1 MEEVANVF
9 SHSILRT
16 VEEDA
21 ILSYI
26 NGPDKYASVYNMDQT
41 AVYIDMNGRTTVDFV
56 GAQTGDVVQESAI
69 NVFRVSVFLAASA
82 TEVFNPAFGAAAAEH
97 TVQKNAYCDATVML
111 DWIERVWKPSV
122 DGLFSSTEAD
132 AKACTTAGSV
142 WNYKFDTT
150 TIIWRAFA
158 RYFMISDFPDC
169 LFYREKCFTETL
181 CGESSKGSP
190 PHYQICAGPTAFSPH
205 TVALHLAAYRQTSK
219 MNPADRLII
228 VLLMEMLS
236 GDTSAPAA
244 ASNLLNQA
252 HELEVAFVTGLLAPQ
267 HREWLAKERSGHWA
281 HMLFSSRLYFDS
293 SMKELFRMDS
303 SSIAALFKAVCPGMV
318 PTRDAPDAVVPPKR
332 LAVFLYV
339 CAHGSSVRVT
349 ADKFAIGPATVSV
362 IVKDLAAIV
371 CSLLSSL
378 VAFPPFRLCASHFA
392 RSADCKW
399 PGRVGDSRVF
409 RNSELARC
417 FPTISAEAETVSILT
432 GAESC
437 ARIPYFLLGDSGYQ
451 NMQYMVTTFEIAE
464 TEADAVIASLNKRL
478 SNARYRVEC
487 AFGRLKCRWR
497 ILLKGIGQDISAA
510 PDIVYALCII
520 QNFLLDRKDTFHF
533 TPEEQQQ
540 ILRKYEVRF
549 PQPETEFEAAASGN
563 TRNELKKWF
572 VFKTNTA
579 T

>member
-1 MEEVANVF
+1 MTSAILLFARNMPRSPKKTNKKKLQALKLLEAASTTAVAVAAAVGVDRSTLHRWKKDADRIAASSPSQCFADPRARAHVYVQQPELEQRLLEWIVNMRKNRYLCVSTNCLLLMHSKFAPALFASRSQAASLMFIRRFLKRNRLTVRRITHKGRKKRSDMEEVANVF

-16 VEEDA
+16 VEEDG

-122 DGLFSSTEAD
+122 DGLFSSTKAD

-150 TIIWRAFA
+150 SIIWRAFA

-392 RSADCKW
+392 RSA
-399 PGRVGDSRVF
+399 GT
-409 RNSELARC
+409 A
-417 FPTISAEAETVSILT
+417 
-432 GAESC
+432 SC
-437 ARIPYFLLGDSGYQ
+437 CRQWLIG
-451 NMQYMVTTFEIAE
+451 
-464 TEADAVIASLNKRL
+464 EADSVI
-478 SNARYRVEC
+478 
-487 AFGRLKCRWR
+487 
-497 ILLKGIGQDISAA
+497 
-510 PDIVYALCII
+510 
-520 QNFLLDRKDTFHF
+520 
-533 TPEEQQQ
+533 
-540 ILRKYEVRF
+540 
-549 PQPETEFEAAASGN
+549 
-563 TRNELKKWF
+563 
-572 VFKTNTA
+572 
-579 T
+579 

>member
-1 MEEVANVF
+1 MDVSVMKAFKSHITNAYLQYHLEHPFPATAREKRALMSRLVAQAW
-9 SHSILRT
+9 
-16 VEEDA
+16 DA
-21 ILSYI
+21 IPATVI
-26 NGPDKYASVYNMDQT
+26 TNGFIKAGLIP
-41 AVYIDMNGRTTVDFV
+41 
-56 GAQTGDVVQESAI
+56 TGPRDRSARFRIPDVVL
-69 NVFRVSVFLAASA
+69 FLVFLRVVALYPCVA
-82 TEVFNPAFGAAAAEH
+82 VNP
-97 TVQKNAYCDATVML
+97 
-111 DWIERVWKPSV
+111 W
-122 DGLFSSTEAD
+122 
-132 AKACTTAGSV
+132 
-142 WNYKFDTT
+142 
-150 TIIWRAFA
+150 
-158 RYFMISDFPDC
+158 
-169 LFYREKCFTETL
+169 FT
-181 CGESSKGSP
+181 SSKGSP

-392 RSADCKW
+392 SECGVPQIVGCIDGSHIPIAKPTENGTMFYNRKCWYSIVLQAVVDWRGRFCDLDCKW

>member
-1 MEEVANVF
+1 MPRSPKKTNKKKLQALKLLEAASTTAVAVAAAVGVDRSTLHRWKKDADRIAASSPSQCFADPRARAHVCVQQPELEQRLLEWIVNMRKNRYLCVSTNCLLLMHSKFAPALFASRSQAASLMFIRRFLKRNRLTEVANVF

-16 VEEDA
+16 VEEDG

-82 TEVFNPAFGAAAAEH
+82 TGEKLPPFVVFAGMPGGPVSQEVFNPAFGAAAAEH

-122 DGLFSSTEAD
+122 DGLNP
-132 AKACTTAGSV
+132 
-142 WNYKFDTT
+142 W
-150 TIIWRAFA
+150 
-158 RYFMISDFPDC
+158 
-169 LFYREKCFTETL
+169 FT
-181 CGESSKGSP
+181 SSKGSP

-303 SSIAALFKAVCPGMV
+303 SSIAALFKAVCP
-318 PTRDAPDAVVPPKR
+318 A
-332 LAVFLYV
+332 Y
-339 CAHGSSVRVT
+339 C
-349 ADKFAIGPATVSV
+349 
-362 IVKDLAAIV
+362 
-371 CSLLSSL
+371 
-378 VAFPPFRLCASHFA
+378 
-392 RSADCKW
+392 
-399 PGRVGDSRVF
+399 
-409 RNSELARC
+409 
-417 FPTISAEAETVSILT
+417 
-432 GAESC
+432 
-437 ARIPYFLLGDSGYQ
+437 
-451 NMQYMVTTFEIAE
+451 
-464 TEADAVIASLNKRL
+464 RL
-478 SNARYRVEC
+478 SWRS
-487 AFGRLKCRWR
+487 RLFDFVHR
-497 ILLKGIGQDISAA
+497 ISLEVLVQHRAA
-510 PDIVYALCII
+510 G
-520 QNFLLDRKDTFHF
+520 
-533 TPEEQQQ
+533 
-540 ILRKYEVRF
+540 
-549 PQPETEFEAAASGN
+549 SG
-563 TRNELKKWF
+563 
-572 VFKTNTA
+572 
-579 T
+579 

>member
-1 MEEVANVF
+1 MKAF
-9 SHSILRT
+9 KSHIT
-16 VEEDA
+16 NAEPV
-21 ILSYI
+21 
-26 NGPDKYASVYNMDQT
+26 VY
-41 AVYIDMNGRTTVDFV
+41 
-56 GAQTGDVVQESAI
+56 
-69 NVFRVSVFLAASA
+69 
-82 TEVFNPAFGAAAAEH
+82 
-97 TVQKNAYCDATVML
+97 
-111 DWIERVWKPSV
+111 
-122 DGLFSSTEAD
+122 
-132 AKACTTAGSV
+132 
-142 WNYKFDTT
+142 
-150 TIIWRAFA
+150 
-158 RYFMISDFPDC
+158 
-169 LFYREKCFTETL
+169 
-181 CGESSKGSP
+181 GSP